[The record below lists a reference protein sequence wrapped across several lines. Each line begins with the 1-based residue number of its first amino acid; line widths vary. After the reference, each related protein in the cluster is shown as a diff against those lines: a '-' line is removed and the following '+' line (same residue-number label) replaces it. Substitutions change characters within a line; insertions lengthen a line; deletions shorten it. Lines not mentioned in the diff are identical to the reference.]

1 MKVAMV
7 TQPGDEVIP
16 GIGGYSSIAI
26 IAYHLARGLARLG
39 YEVIFYGKQ
48 SQTRPAV
55 ERDQEGIV
63 YRRIS
68 LKPEELSL
76 KPLRLLDRLGAF
88 RNPQRPLFAS
98 SLYYP
103 WYALQ
108 IARDLQEKQP
118 DIIHIM
124 NFSQYVPLMRAFH
137 PKAKFVLH
145 MECEWLSQLDAA
157 LIERRLQQTDLVV
170 GCSEYITNKIRL
182 RFPAHAPRCQTV
194 FNGVDLTQFTGNNG
208 NQAVPKAA
216 GKRLLFS
223 GRISPEKG
231 LHVLLDAFSQ
241 VRQHYPDAQLAIAG
255 AVSIAPQKYIVNL
268 SDEATVRA
276 LATFYQGADYLTQ
289 LKAKLSP
296 DLMDSVA
303 FLGFVPHPQLA
314 EHYRWADVLINP
326 SLSEAFG
333 MSLVEAMAVE
343 TPVVA
348 ARVGGMIDIVE
359 DGKTGILT
367 EPGNATALAAGITSI
382 LANPALGKA
391 MGEAG
396 QQRVRTLF
404 TWEQVTRTLDQA
416 YRTL

>member
-1 MKVAMV
+1 MKVAIV

-48 SQTRPAV
+48 SPTRPAV
-55 ERDQEGIV
+55 ERDREGIV

-88 RNPQRPLFAS
+88 HNSQRPLFAS

-124 NFSQYVPLMRAFH
+124 NFSQYVPLMRTLQ

-145 MECEWLSQLDAA
+145 MECEWLSQLDATV
-157 LIERRLQQTDLVV
+157 IERRLQQTDLII
-170 GCSEYITNKIRL
+170 GCSDYITNKIRQ
-182 RFPAHAPRCQTV
+182 RFPAHAARCQTV
-194 FNGVDLTQFTGNNG
+194 FNGVDLAHFTGNRSNHAA
-208 NQAVPKAA
+208 QTAA
-216 GKRLLFS
+216 GGRLLFS

-231 LHVLLDAFSQ
+231 IHVLLDAFHQ
-241 VRQHYPDAQLAIAG
+241 VSEEYPAVQLEIAG
-255 AVSIAPQKYIVNL
+255 AVSIAPRKYIVNL
-268 SDEATVRA
+268 SDESTVRA
-276 LATFYQGADYLTQ
+276 LTTFYEGTDYFTH
-289 LKAKLSP
+289 LKAKLSRA
-296 DLMDSVA
+296 LANKVT

-314 EHYRWADVLINP
+314 EHYRRADVLINP
-326 SLSEAFG
+326 ALSEAFG
-333 MSLVEAMAVE
+333 MSLVEAMAVA

-348 ARVGGMIDIVE
+348 ARVGGMVDIVE
-359 DGKTGILT
+359 DGKTGLLT
-367 EPGNATALAAGITSI
+367 EPGNAAALAAGIGLI
-382 LANPALGKA
+382 LANPALGRA
-391 MGEAG
+391 MGQAG
-396 QQRVRTLF
+396 QQRVGERF
-404 TWEQVTRTLDQA
+404 TWEQVTRTLNQL